1 MTEQQLRQNVAN
13 IINAWVG
20 ATKGSAAHKEILTT
34 YNTFDHASD
43 TVKYA
48 VQPWDDYCDTT
59 VSAAYIKA
67 GVAKWSGTE
76 CGVERHT
83 KIAKKLGCW
92 VEADN
97 HVPALADSCVYDW
110 QDNGQGD
117 CTGWADHIGIVTAVA
132 SDKKSFT
139 VTEGNMSGG
148 VVGKRTIQVNAR
160 YIRGFIA
167 PDFAAAAKALSG
179 TGSTTAK
186 PAPTSYRDAV
196 QKRFG
201 FDDNTMAFLDKHPWK
216 DSLYQKLATK
226 G

>member
-1 MTEQQLRQNVAN
+1 MTEKQLRQNVAN

-20 ATKGSAAHKEILTT
+20 ATKGSAGHQEILRI
-34 YNTFDHASD
+34 YNGHKPLAVGYE
-43 TVKYA
+43 VKS
-48 VQPWDDYCDTT
+48 WDDYCDTT

-67 GVAKWSGTE
+67 GMAEWSGTE

-92 VEADN
+92 VENDAY
-97 HVPALADSCVYDW
+97 VPEVGDACVYDW
-110 QDNGQGD
+110 QASAQGD
-117 CTGWADHIGIVTAVA
+117 ATGWADHIGIVTAVA

-148 VVGKRTIQVNAR
+148 VVGKRTLQVNDR

-186 PAPTSYRDAV
+186 PAPVSYRDAV

>member
-1 MTEQQLRQNVAN
+1 MTELQLRQKVAN
-13 IINAWVG
+13 IINGWVG

-34 YNTFDHASD
+34 YNTFDHAPD

-59 VSAAYIKA
+59 ASAAYIKA

-97 HVPALADSCVYDW
+97 NVPDIGASCVYDW

-117 CTGWADHIGIVTAVA
+117 CTGWADHIGIVTWVSA
-132 SDKKSFT
+132 DKKRFI

-148 VVGKRTIQVNAR
+148 VVGKREIEVNAR
-160 YIRGFIA
+160 YIRGFIC
-167 PDFAAAAKALSG
+167 PDFAAAAKELSG
-179 TGSTTAK
+179 TAVK
-186 PAPTSYRDAV
+186 PAAPAV
-196 QKRFG
+196 KTNRAKAQERFG
-201 FDDNTMAFLDKHPWK
+201 FDGNTMSFLDKHPWK
-216 DSLYQKLATK
+216 DALYEKLATK
-226 G
+226 P